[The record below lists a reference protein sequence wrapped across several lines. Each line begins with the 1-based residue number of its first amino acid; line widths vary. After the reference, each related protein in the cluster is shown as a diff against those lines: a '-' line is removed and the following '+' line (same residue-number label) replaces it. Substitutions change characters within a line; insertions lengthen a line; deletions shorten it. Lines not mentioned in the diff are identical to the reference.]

1 MRDRRRF
8 ACDGQ
13 LRQIGRRIKAGGFH
27 AAEAHVTQDARQ
39 VRTVVHRR
47 RLQDMALAVLMTQ
60 VRKSTQLCLS
70 TEFHDVRHVMEDRC
84 NDDTRHESGEE
95 PGGEAPSSCTS

>member
-1 MRDRRRF
+1 
-8 ACDGQ
+8 
-13 LRQIGRRIKAGGFH
+13 
-27 AAEAHVTQDARQ
+27 
-39 VRTVVHRR
+39 
-47 RLQDMALAVLMTQ
+47 MALAVLMTQ